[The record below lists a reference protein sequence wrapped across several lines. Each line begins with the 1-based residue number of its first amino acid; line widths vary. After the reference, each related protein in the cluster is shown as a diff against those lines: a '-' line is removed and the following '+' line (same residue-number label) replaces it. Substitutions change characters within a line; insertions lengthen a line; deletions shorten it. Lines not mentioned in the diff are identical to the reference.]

1 MFGPT
6 YLPRF
11 SMRLAKKKRVV
22 STAANMPS
30 NADQPCI
37 VQGLT
42 TSDESFA

>member
-1 MFGPT
+1 VTKCGI
-6 YLPRF
+6 
-11 SMRLAKKKRVV
+11 AG
-22 STAANMPS
+22 TAANMPS